1 MVLFTWDKS
10 RDSELQNGISYT
22 AVEEQLESNSALKV
36 DTLVTPLEKMS
47 LECFVGTPTGE
58 LFFVYTYS
66 ALYTPS

>member
-10 RDSELQNGISYT
+10 RDSELQNGILYT

-36 DTLVTPLEKMS
+36 DKLVTVLEKMS

-66 ALYTPS
+66 AL